1 MTTPYFG
8 HYSYILKDAHRDV
21 FRIILYVLVLFVL
34 VFSGW
39 AYSVMFGVSAS
50 PEASVVQTKPSKPA
64 KPIFAETDRGPV
76 LTKPTTALPI
86 FTQPQ
91 TVLRRT
97 VLDKPSSVPPL
108 R

>member
-1 MTTPYFG
+1 
-8 HYSYILKDAHRDV
+8 
-21 FRIILYVLVLFVL
+21 
-34 VFSGW
+34 
-39 AYSVMFGVSAS
+39 
-50 PEASVVQTKPSKPA
+50 
-64 KPIFAETDRGPV
+64 